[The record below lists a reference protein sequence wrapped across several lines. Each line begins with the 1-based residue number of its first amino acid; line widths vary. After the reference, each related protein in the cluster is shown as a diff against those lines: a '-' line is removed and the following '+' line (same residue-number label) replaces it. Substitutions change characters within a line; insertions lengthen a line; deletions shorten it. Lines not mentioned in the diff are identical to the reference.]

1 MSTTLETKKKVGLF
15 GAGSKELVRFLDKK
29 LEDAQSYA
37 GWFWLQDIYKV
48 EQYLNEDGTLDEIV
62 MQGEFNEEID
72 IVKEWINEWKEM
84 NNEER

>member
-1 MSTTLETKKKVGLF
+1 MTIEQ
-15 GAGSKELVRFLDKK
+15 FLDNK
-29 LEDAQSYA
+29 LEESQSY
-37 GWFWLQDIYKV
+37 
-48 EQYLNEDGTLDEIV
+48 EII